1 MLIPMISFRSRE
13 GLFTAPICFKDPAEA
28 ARIIPDAV
36 APRDPSEL
44 FDMAVLAAEFNPET
58 GDVFAVGEDISHEFN
73 FLSAGDPVE
82 SEVINEE
89 SSFQESISEEIPSR
103 L

>member
-1 MLIPMISFRSRE
+1 MLIPMITFR
-13 GLFTAPICFKDPAEA
+13 GKIDKLFSVPIAFKDVSEC

-36 APRDPSEL
+36 KPADPADL

-58 GDVFAVGEDISHEFN
+58 GEVFSCGEDISLELN
-73 FLSAGDPVE
+73 FLSADKSAE
-82 SEVINEE
+82 SEVIDEKG
-89 SSFQESISEEIPSR
+89 S